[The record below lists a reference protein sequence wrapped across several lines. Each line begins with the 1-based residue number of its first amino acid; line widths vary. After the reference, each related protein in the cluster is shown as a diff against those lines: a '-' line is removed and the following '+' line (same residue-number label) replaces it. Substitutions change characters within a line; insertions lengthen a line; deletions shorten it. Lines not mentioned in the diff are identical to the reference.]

1 MVDHRHRAGHPGVT
15 NGHAATLDEVKAK
28 FRAAWDKAKRASALL

>member
-1 MVDHRHRAGHPGVT
+1 MFWSIAASYRDAGRT

-28 FRAAWDKAKRASALL
+28 LRAA